1 MWPTN
6 SRCHSILQNL
16 PSVRV
21 KYCCHSNI
29 LCWVAKHKATCRFST
44 YLTVRVVGFGHTSS
58 WTQKKPERARPIN
71 TTALCGILVVSP
83 DSHTWIRARSSMNA
97 RRLAS
102 LLAASSEEIPAS
114 PPPPP
119 PGCTALA
126 GAAAAAAVTDDVAL
140 AGEGLGCYDET
151 KRCQVRRSEK
161 ARKTSSI

>member
-1 MWPTN
+1 MAFDCIVFSRGWWKSETN
-6 SRCHSILQNL
+6 I
-16 PSVRV
+16 PV
-21 KYCCHSNI
+21 I
-29 LCWVAKHKATCRFST
+29 P
-44 YLTVRVVGFGHTSS
+44 TSS
-58 WTQKKPERARPIN
+58 IGSLRKGITSAQARTPSWTCEVWLPVELYFYPKKTERPRQIK
-71 TTALCGILVVSP
+71 TADRCTLVVLP
-83 DSHTWIRARSSMNA
+83 DSRTWIRARSSMNA

-151 KRCQVRRSEK
+151 KRCQVRRTEK